1 MSHVVLLG
9 DSIFDNAAYV
19 PGEPDVVRQ
28 LDAALGVDASATLR
42 AVDGGRVDDV
52 RRQLDRIPDDA
63 THLVVS
69 AGGNDTLG
77 HLDFLAEGADSVSD
91 VLEELAG
98 FAERFESRYR
108 EMLSAVLEC
117 RLPTAVCSIYYPRFP
132 EPELQRVA
140 VTALTVFNDA
150 IFRAAF
156 SAGVP
161 VLDLRL
167 ICSEASDYSNPIEP
181 SARGGEKIARC
192 IAELVRS
199 HDFSAGRT
207 TIYSR

>member
-1 MSHVVLLG
+1 MTHVVLLG

-19 PGEPDVVRQ
+19 PGEPDVARQ
-28 LDAALGVDASATLR
+28 LDAALGADASATLR

-52 RRQLDRIPDDA
+52 RRQLDRIPDGA

-108 EMLSAVLEC
+108 EMLSAVLAC
-117 RLPTAVCSIYYPRFP
+117 RLPTAVCSIYTP
-132 EPELQRVA
+132 A
-140 VTALTVFNDA
+140 
-150 IFRAAF
+150 FR
-156 SAGVP
+156 S
-161 VLDLRL
+161 RS
-167 ICSEASDYSNPIEP
+167 CSGW
-181 SARGGEKIARC
+181 R
-192 IAELVRS
+192 
-199 HDFSAGRT
+199 
-207 TIYSR
+207 